1 MFSNFDNDNSNFL
14 LTQYF
19 LCLYYSSDY
28 VAGKELVSSNLL
40 NKEEMK
46 MNAITTYRRP
56 QPGLLGHKVINE
68 VFDNFFNDFPNHLK
82 ASTQGYPVADIYRDD
97 DGSTVLEFALAG
109 FKKKELAIDI
119 QPDKR
124 SITITGKANEENS
137 KRQRIA
143 RRNFTRTYINYDDNL
158 DLSGAKAS
166 FTDGLLTVRVPQR
179 PEAKPVSISI
189 E

>member
-1 MFSNFDNDNSNFL
+1 
-14 LTQYF
+14 
-19 LCLYYSSDY
+19 
-28 VAGKELVSSNLL
+28 
-40 NKEEMK
+40 
-46 MNAITTYRRP
+46 MNAITIRR
-56 QPGLLGHKVINE
+56 PGLLGHNVINE
-68 VFDNFFNDFPNHLK
+68 VFDSFFNDFPTHLK

-124 SITITGKANEENS
+124 SITITGKANEQNS

-143 RRNFTRTYINYDDNL
+143 RRNFTRTYVNYDDNL
-158 DLSGAKAS
+158 DLSSAKAA
-166 FTDGLLTVRVPQR
+166 FNDGLLTVRVPQR
-179 PEAKPVSISI
+179 PEIKPVSINI

>member
-1 MFSNFDNDNSNFL
+1 
-14 LTQYF
+14 
-19 LCLYYSSDY
+19 
-28 VAGKELVSSNLL
+28 
-40 NKEEMK
+40 
-46 MNAITTYRRP
+46 MNAITTYR
-56 QPGLLGHKVINE
+56 PGLLGHKVINE
-68 VFDNFFNDFPNHLK
+68 VFDNFFNDFPTHLK

-143 RRNFTRTYINYDDNL
+143 RRNFTRTYVNYDDNL
-158 DLSGAKAS
+158 DLTNAKAS
-166 FTDGLLTVRVPQR
+166 FENGLLTVRVPQR
-179 PEAKPVSISI
+179 PEAKPLSI
-189 E
+189 EIG

>member
-1 MFSNFDNDNSNFL
+1 
-14 LTQYF
+14 
-19 LCLYYSSDY
+19 
-28 VAGKELVSSNLL
+28 
-40 NKEEMK
+40 
-46 MNAITTYRRP
+46 MNAITTYR
-56 QPGLLGHKVINE
+56 PGLLGHKVINE
-68 VFDNFFNDFPNHLK
+68 VFDNFFNDFPTHLK

-137 KRQRIA
+137 KRQRRA
-143 RRNFTRTYINYDDNL
+143 RRNFTRTYVNYDDNL
-158 DLSGAKAS
+158 DLSNAKAAFS
-166 FTDGLLTVRVPQR
+166 DGLLTVRVPQR
-179 PEAKPVSISI
+179 PEIKPVSIDI

>member
-1 MFSNFDNDNSNFL
+1 
-14 LTQYF
+14 
-19 LCLYYSSDY
+19 
-28 VAGKELVSSNLL
+28 
-40 NKEEMK
+40 
-46 MNAITTYRRP
+46 MNAITTYR
-56 QPGLLGHKVINE
+56 PGLLGHKVINE
-68 VFDNFFNDFPNHLK
+68 VFDSFFNDFPTHLK

-124 SITITGKANEENS
+124 SITITGKANEEKT

-143 RRNFTRTYINYDDNL
+143 RRNFTRTYVNYDDNL
-158 DLSGAKAS
+158 DLSSARAS
-166 FTDGLLTVRVPQR
+166 FVDGLLTVRVPQR
-179 PEAKPVSISI
+179 PQVKPVSIDI

>member
-1 MFSNFDNDNSNFL
+1 
-14 LTQYF
+14 
-19 LCLYYSSDY
+19 
-28 VAGKELVSSNLL
+28 
-40 NKEEMK
+40 
-46 MNAITTYRRP
+46 MNAITTYR
-56 QPGLLGHKVINE
+56 PGLLGHKVINE
-68 VFDNFFNDFPNHLK
+68 VFDNFFNDFPTHLK

-124 SITITGKANEENS
+124 SITITGKANEEKS

-143 RRNFTRTYINYDDNL
+143 RRNFTRTYVNYDDNL
-158 DLSGAKAS
+158 DLSSAKAS

-179 PEAKPVSISI
+179 PEVKPVSIDI

>member
-1 MFSNFDNDNSNFL
+1 
-14 LTQYF
+14 
-19 LCLYYSSDY
+19 
-28 VAGKELVSSNLL
+28 
-40 NKEEMK
+40 
-46 MNAITTYRRP
+46 MNAITTYR
-56 QPGLLGHKVINE
+56 PGLLGHKVINE
-68 VFDNFFNDFPNHLK
+68 VFDNFFNDFPTHLK

-124 SITITGKANEENS
+124 SITIIGKAGEGNS

-143 RRNFTRTYINYDDNL
+143 RRNFTRPYVNYDNNL
-158 DLSGAKAS
+158 DLSNAKAK
-166 FTDGLLTVRVPQR
+166 FENGLLTVRVPQR
-179 PEAKPVSISI
+179 PEVKPVSISI

>member
-1 MFSNFDNDNSNFL
+1 
-14 LTQYF
+14 
-19 LCLYYSSDY
+19 
-28 VAGKELVSSNLL
+28 
-40 NKEEMK
+40 
-46 MNAITTYRRP
+46 MNAITTYR
-56 QPGLLGHKVINE
+56 PGLLGHKVINE
-68 VFDNFFNDFPNHLK
+68 VFDNFFNDFPTHLK

-143 RRNFTRTYINYDDNL
+143 RRNFTRTYVNYDDNL
-158 DLSGAKAS
+158 DLSNAKAA
-166 FTDGLLTVRVPQR
+166 FNDGLLTVRVPQR
-179 PEAKPVSISI
+179 PEVKPVSIDI
-189 E
+189 A